1 MQKESLK
8 DVRKHVEALFVE
20 RGYKAVTLRR
30 FNNTWDHLEEY
41 MIQNGHDLYT
51 TDIGRA
57 FIEEKY
63 GNIQFSEMKDRQRE
77 CVRHIEVLSDMLET
91 GVVSRTRLYRRD
103 ISFDG
108 ADGQW
113 FNMYLYTGSEHKAAK
128 TVRLYRDSL
137 FFLYDFLR
145 QKEESLYTIT
155 PKLLSEYITYLE
167 EIQTA
172 NYRNRI
178 IMITRTFFRYLCAN
192 KVLLDN
198 REGVWIALM
207 KIKNLNGN
215 RLPSVYTE
223 DEIEHLISTI
233 DRASSQG
240 KRDYAM
246 ILLAARYG
254 LRISDIVGLR
264 FLNIDWERD
273 KLVIMQQKT
282 EKLVTFPL
290 TEEVGGALIDYI
302 KNARPRIESPFVF
315 ITAKAPYKP
324 VENNPL
330 GHKITEYMRMAGIDA
345 SKRRTGP
352 HALRHSLATN
362 LLRKNVTLPVISEIL
377 GHSSTDSTKIYLR
390 VNVDML
396 RQCALDVPFVP
407 SSFYANLYD

>member
-1 MQKESLK
+1 MRKEPLS
-8 DVRKHVEALFVE
+8 DIRKRVEAVFIE
-20 RGYKAVTLRR
+20 RGYKAVCLRR
-30 FNNTWDHLEEY
+30 YNNTWDHLKEY
-41 MIQNGHDLYT
+41 MLRNGHDLYT
-51 TDIGRA
+51 DEVGRA
-57 FIEEKY
+57 FLEEKY

-77 CVRHIEVLSDMLET
+77 CVRHIDVLSDMLEN
-91 GVVSRTRLYRRD
+91 GVVNRTRLYRRD

-108 ADGQW
+108 TDGHW

-128 TVRLYRDSL
+128 TIRLYRDSL

-145 QKEESLYTIT
+145 QREESLYTIT

-167 EIQTA
+167 ELQTVY
-172 NYRNRI
+172 YRNRI
-178 IMITRTFFRYLCAN
+178 IMITRTFFRYLCAH
-192 KVLLDN
+192 KVLRDN

-223 DEIEHLISTI
+223 EEIEHLINVI
-233 DRASSQG
+233 DRTSAQG

-264 FLNIDWERD
+264 FTNIDWERD
-273 KLVIMQQKT
+273 RLVIMQQKT
-282 EKLVTFPL
+282 GALSTFPL

-302 KNARPRIESPFVF
+302 KNARPNIDSPCVF
-315 ITAKAPYKP
+315 ITARAPYKP
-324 VENNPL
+324 VQDNPL

-345 SKRRTGP
+345 SKRRAGP